1 MSSTQKPFALFNAC
15 RKNAKASANN
25 ALRALLLV
33 LATMAV
39 MFSSSSAAVAV
50 EARKLQDTNTLPS
63 EDVLS
68 ERELK
73 GEAMAP
79 SSSAP
84 TTTTAAMEEV
94 PMSVEEGEVPMRRKL
109 LQELGNGPVPSDEDN
124 FLGEVLDE
132 IEEALAPAPAPATTT
147 MAEEEGE
154 EEVLPPFRKL
164 LQMGMGDMMPD
175 MTGMPDPLPP
185 SGSAT
190 MGEAPAPAPAV
201 VTTAEEEIVDEAVI
215 PPGRKLLQEKGE
227 VVMDE
232 SIAIPPA
239 EAPAMAPAPSEDLST
254 MTIEET
260 PGRKLLQEELEPVV
274 NGEEQQEVPAT
285 MEGEED
291 AAAAEAPSPIIGTF
305 EITTITG
312 TITSEDYDP
321 NGTGPN

>member
-39 MFSSSSAAVAV
+39 MFSSVTVAV

-84 TTTTAAMEEV
+84 TTTTTAAMEEV

-175 MTGMPDPLPP
+175 VTGMPDPLPP

-274 NGEEQQEVPAT
+274 NGEEQQEVPTT

>member
-1 MSSTQKPFALFNAC
+1 MSSTQKKPFALFNAC

-25 ALRALLLV
+25 ALRATLLV

-39 MFSSSSAAVAV
+39 MFSSATVAV
-50 EARKLQDTNTLPS
+50 EARKLLQDTDTLPS

-79 SSSAP
+79 APAP
-84 TTTTAAMEEV
+84 TTTTAMEEV

-132 IEEALAPAPAPATTT
+132 IEEALAPAPAPATTPMT
-147 MAEEEGE
+147 EEGGEE
-154 EEVLPPFRKL
+154 EEVLPPVRKL

-175 MTGMPDPLPP
+175 VTGMPDPLPP
-185 SGSAT
+185 TGSAM

-201 VTTAEEEIVDEAVI
+201 VTTTEEEIVDEAVI
-215 PPGRKLLQEKGE
+215 PPGRKLLQEEGE
-227 VVMDE
+227 AMMDE

-254 MTIEET
+254 MTVEET

-274 NGEEQQEVPAT
+274 NGEEQQEVPPT
-285 MEGEED
+285 MEGEDD
-291 AAAAEAPSPIIGTF
+291 AAAAEAPAPIIGTF

>member
-1 MSSTQKPFALFNAC
+1 
-15 RKNAKASANN
+15 
-25 ALRALLLV
+25 
-33 LATMAV
+33 
-39 MFSSSSAAVAV
+39 
-50 EARKLQDTNTLPS
+50 
-63 EDVLS
+63 
-68 ERELK
+68 
-73 GEAMAP
+73 
-79 SSSAP
+79 
-84 TTTTAAMEEV
+84 
-94 PMSVEEGEVPMRRKL
+94 MSVEEGEVPMRRKL

-147 MAEEEGE
+147 MAEEEGG

-175 MTGMPDPLPP
+175 VTGMPDPLPP

-274 NGEEQQEVPAT
+274 NGEEQQEVPTT

>member
-1 MSSTQKPFALFNAC
+1 MSSTQKPSALFNAC

-39 MFSSSSAAVAV
+39 MFSFFATVAV

-73 GEAMAP
+73 SEAMAP

-84 TTTTAAMEEV
+84 TTTTTAMEEV

-147 MAEEEGE
+147 MAEEEGG

-175 MTGMPDPLPP
+175 VTGMPDPLPP

-274 NGEEQQEVPAT
+274 NGEEQQEVPTT

>member
-1 MSSTQKPFALFNAC
+1 MSSTQKPFALLNAC

-33 LATMAV
+33 LASV
-39 MFSSSSAAVAV
+39 MFSSATVAV

-79 SSSAP
+79 APAP
-84 TTTTAAMEEV
+84 TTTTAMEEV
-94 PMSVEEGEVPMRRKL
+94 PMSVEGGEVPMRRKL
-109 LQELGNGPVPSDEDN
+109 LQELGNGPVPSGEDN

-132 IEEALAPAPAPATTT
+132 IEEALAPAPAPATTPMT
-147 MAEEEGE
+147 EEGGEE
-154 EEVLPPFRKL
+154 EEVLPPVRKL

-175 MTGMPDPLPP
+175 VTGMPDPLPP
-185 SGSAT
+185 TGSAM

-201 VTTAEEEIVDEAVI
+201 VTTTEEEIVDEAVI
-215 PPGRKLLQEKGE
+215 PPGRKLLQEEGE

-254 MTIEET
+254 MTVEET
-260 PGRKLLQEELEPVV
+260 PGRKLLQEEIEPVV
-274 NGEEQQEVPAT
+274 NGEEQQEVPPT
-285 MEGEED
+285 MEGEDD
-291 AAAAEAPSPIIGTF
+291 AAAAEAPAPIIGTF

>member
-1 MSSTQKPFALFNAC
+1 MSSTQKPFALFNTC
-15 RKNAKASANN
+15 RKSAKASANN
-25 ALRALLLV
+25 ALRATLLV

-39 MFSSSSAAVAV
+39 MFSSATAAV
-50 EARKLQDTNTLPS
+50 EARKLLQDTDTLPS

-79 SSSAP
+79 ASASPPP
-84 TTTTAAMEEV
+84 TTAMEEV

-175 MTGMPDPLPP
+175 VTGMPDPLPP

-215 PPGRKLLQEKGE
+215 PPGRKLLQEKSE

-239 EAPAMAPAPSEDLST
+239 EAPAMAPAPSEDLLT

-260 PGRKLLQEELEPVV
+260 PGRKLLQEELEPAV
-274 NGEEQQEVPAT
+274 NSEEQQEVPTA

>member
-1 MSSTQKPFALFNAC
+1 MSSTQKPFALFNTC
-15 RKNAKASANN
+15 RKSAKASANN
-25 ALRALLLV
+25 ALRATLLV

-39 MFSSSSAAVAV
+39 MFSSATAAV
-50 EARKLQDTNTLPS
+50 EARKLLQDTDTLPS

-79 SSSAP
+79 ASASPPP
-84 TTTTAAMEEV
+84 TTAMEEV
-94 PMSVEEGEVPMRRKL
+94 PMSVEDGEVPMRRKL

-164 LQMGMGDMMPD
+164 LQMGDMMPD
-175 MTGMPDPLPP
+175 VTGMPDPLPP

-215 PPGRKLLQEKGE
+215 PPGRKLLQEKSE

-260 PGRKLLQEELEPVV
+260 PGRKLLQEELEPAV
-274 NGEEQQEVPAT
+274 NSEEQQEVPTA

>member
-1 MSSTQKPFALFNAC
+1 MSSNQKKPFALFNAC

-25 ALRALLLV
+25 ALRATLLV

-39 MFSSSSAAVAV
+39 MFSSATVAV
-50 EARKLQDTNTLPS
+50 EARKLLQDTDTLPS

-79 SSSAP
+79 APAP
-84 TTTTAAMEEV
+84 TTTTAMEEV

-132 IEEALAPAPAPATTT
+132 IEEALAPAPAPATTP
-147 MAEEEGE
+147 MAEEGGE
-154 EEVLPPFRKL
+154 EGEVLPPVRKL

-175 MTGMPDPLPP
+175 VTGMPDPLPP
-185 SGSAT
+185 TGSAM

-201 VTTAEEEIVDEAVI
+201 VTTTEEEIVDEAVI
-215 PPGRKLLQEKGE
+215 PPGRKLLQEEGE

-254 MTIEET
+254 MTVEET
-260 PGRKLLQEELEPVV
+260 PGRKLLQEELEPLV
-274 NGEEQQEVPAT
+274 NGEEQQEVPPT
-285 MEGEED
+285 MEGEDD
-291 AAAAEAPSPIIGTF
+291 AAAAEAPAPIIGTF